1 MGSQSRGS
9 PPPPGPAAPS
19 PAAAL
24 PAPTGATG
32 LTLAATA
39 SSALVCQ
46 GGKALLVDKAWP
58 LISTINLCDV
68 YGYLRGDGAR
78 LQLLLV
84 WLAKSPFY
92 FTWVRARTQNCSHA
106 IGTFIVGS
114 GTRLSPSG
122 LPGDSAGVDAAL
134 TS

>member
-46 GGKALLVDKAWP
+46 GGKALLVHKAWP

-78 LQLLLV
+78 LQLLLI
-84 WLAKSPFY
+84 WLAVTFLLHMGKSTY
-92 FTWVRARTQNCSHA
+92 SELL
-106 IGTFIVGS
+106 
-114 GTRLSPSG
+114 TRNRYVYCRLWNQALSIW
-122 LPGDSAGVDAAL
+122 L
-134 TS
+134 TG